1 VSHLWLVISLKE
13 YLEISWVLREMSHS
27 DSHPQCGKGHTN
39 LTVCQDRVQAQD
51 VVTGRK
57 G

>member
-1 VSHLWLVISLKE
+1 MSHLWLVISLKE